1 MINKKNGGDADK
13 IIFLNNH
20 PAVVFTYKIF
30 VVFFIKLIYKNFT
43 AGIAQLV
50 EWKLP
55 KL

>member
-1 MINKKNGGDADK
+1 MGIKNGVPPD
-13 IIFLNNH
+13 N
-20 PAVVFTYKIF
+20 IF
-30 VVFFIKLIYKNFT
+30 VVFFIKLIYKSFT